1 MFKCIYGE
9 TANDMWIQAYNA
21 VINSDSVGSRNGTTR
36 EILHAALSIN
46 DPVQKWVSCRTP
58 PISIGYALADLIWIL
73 AGSDDAQVI
82 NYWNTALPNYAGEYR
97 YYPGAYGNRIFYK
110 HGINQLE
117 KVYETLK
124 NNPESRQAVII
135 IWDPKIDLPYCDGF
149 SNNKDIPCNIC
160 SLIKVRN
167 GKLEWTQIMRS
178 NDLVLGLPY
187 NIVQFTSIQEILAS
201 WLNVEVGTYN
211 HISDSLHIYE
221 EKLTSSGMN
230 DLTVINGDSLG
241 ISKYDFPNVINILYK
256 NMQIISQD
264 TKLTTSQLVDISNQE
279 TGYEAYNNILRILC
293 AYAANKRQDYEARE
307 IIINLCTNQAYITM
321 WNNWLPQ
328 YLGGKKHVKND

>member
-21 VINSDSVGSRNGTTR
+21 VINADSVDSRNGTAR

-46 DPVQKWVSCRTP
+46 DPVQKWVSCRIP
-58 PISIGYALADLIWIL
+58 PISIGYALAELIWIL
-73 AGSDDAQVI
+73 AGSDDAQII

-124 NNPESRQAVII
+124 NHPESRQAVII
-135 IWDPKIDLPYCDGF
+135 IWDPKIDLPYCDG
-149 SNNKDIPCNIC
+149 SPNNKDIPCNIC

-178 NDLVLGLPY
+178 NDLMLGLPY

-201 WLNVEVGTYN
+201 WLDVEVGTYN

-221 EKLTSSGMN
+221 EKVTSSGMS

-241 ISKYDFPNVINILYK
+241 ISKYDFSNVVNTLYK
-256 NMQIISQD
+256 NMQIVSQD

-279 TGYEAYNNILRILC
+279 TGYEAYNNILKILC

-307 IIINLCTNQAYITM
+307 TIINLCTNQAYITM

-328 YLGGKKHVKND
+328 YSGGKKHVKNN

>member
-1 MFKCIYGE
+1 MFKCIHGE
-9 TANDMWIQAYNA
+9 TANDMWIQAYNT
-21 VINSDSVGSRNGTTR
+21 VINADSVDSRCGITR

-46 DPVQKWVSCRTP
+46 NPVQKWVSCRTP
-58 PISIGYALADLIWIL
+58 PISIGYALAELIWIL

-124 NNPESRQAVII
+124 NHPESRQAVII
-135 IWDPKIDLPYCDGF
+135 IWDPKIDLPYCDG
-149 SNNKDIPCNIC
+149 SPNNKDIPCNIC

-178 NDLVLGLPY
+178 NDLILGLPY

-201 WLNVEVGTYN
+201 WLNVKVGTYN

-221 EKLTSSGMN
+221 EKIASSGMN
-230 DLTVINGDSLG
+230 GLTVITGESLG
-241 ISKYDFPNVINILYK
+241 ISKRDFSHVVNMLYK
-256 NMQIISQD
+256 NMQILSQD
-264 TKLTTSQLVDISNQE
+264 IKLTTSQLIDISNQE
-279 TGYEAYNNILRILC
+279 TGYEAYNNILKILC
-293 AYAANKRQDYEARE
+293 AYTANKRQDYEARE
-307 IIINLCTNQAYITM
+307 TIIKLCTNQAYITM

-328 YLGGKKHVKND
+328 YSGGKKNVKNN